1 MMVLIDTSA
10 WIEFFRAEGDRYMKS
25 RVAEYLSLG
34 RAAYTCPVT
43 FELFLGARPSEL
55 ADLREG
61 LGFARRI
68 PMKPNHWDTAAML
81 GSKLRSRGLSFPAT
95 DLLIATIAVECRSP
109 LLSCDKHF
117 EQIQDGVLSSLQ
129 LV

>member
-10 WIEFFRAEGDRYMKS
+10 WIEFFRAEGNWYMKS

-34 RAAYTCPVT
+34 RAAYTCPVS

-61 LGFARRI
+61 LGFAQRI
-68 PMKPNHWDTAAML
+68 PMNPGHWDTAAVQ
-81 GSKLRSRGLSFPAT
+81 GSKLRSHGLTFPAT
-95 DLLIATIAVECRSP
+95 DLLIATIAVESGSP

-117 EQIQDGVLSSLQ
+117 EQIRDGVLDSLK